1 MGRTTSSSG
10 DSVLD
15 NRLASHADCTS
26 AGFPVPP
33 WLAPGATVV
42 GVGAVGAVVAPFALI
57 GA

>member
-1 MGRTTSSSG
+1 MGRTTSSSS

-33 WLAPGATVV
+33 WLAPGAAVV
-42 GVGAVGAVVAPFALI
+42 GVGAVGAVVAPFALFD
-57 GA
+57 A